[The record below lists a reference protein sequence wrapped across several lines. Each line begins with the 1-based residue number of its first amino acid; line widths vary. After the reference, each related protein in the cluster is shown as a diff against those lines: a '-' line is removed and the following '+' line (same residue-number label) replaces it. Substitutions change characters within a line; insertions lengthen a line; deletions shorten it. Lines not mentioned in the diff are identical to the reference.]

1 MTETCRLE
9 GGRSQ
14 VEPPRGQAG
23 GDSVHKEAVL
33 VLPIVGILGKGCS
46 SAGKPSTGPAE
57 LQMPELEVTTQ
68 LHVSQDVPLVSLI
81 VILH

>member
-23 GDSVHKEAVL
+23 GDSVHKEATL
-33 VLPIVGILGKGCS
+33 VLPIVGIPRERLFFS
-46 SAGKPSTGPAE
+46 RETIHWAS
-57 LQMPELEVTTQ
+57 
-68 LHVSQDVPLVSLI
+68 
-81 VILH
+81 